1 MDGARYPW
9 VNLQFG
15 FLVFPDGCG
24 FGVLWFWVGGEKTS
38 SAERALLAL
47 CGGPVAACVCVCVC
61 VGPRGASC
69 LLVPTLVPSAST
81 ALGRTTPLLR
91 PPLVD
96 VLFDLPINV
105 DGKLLSLWLPG
116 RKGLLG
122 VPSQGLGCRP
132 AFFSPVWLLLFHFRL
147 PGESKTCGCY

>member
-61 VGPRGASC
+61 VCGPSWRLLPARAHPGAQRQHRSGQDGPSPPTS
-69 LLVPTLVPSAST
+69 LL
-81 ALGRTTPLLR
+81 
-91 PPLVD
+91 
-96 VLFDLPINV
+96 
-105 DGKLLSLWLPG
+105 
-116 RKGLLG
+116 
-122 VPSQGLGCRP
+122 
-132 AFFSPVWLLLFHFRL
+132 
-147 PGESKTCGCY
+147 